1 MGRTNFYFAHTCSG
15 VVYKSNRRSGSV
27 DVWRSI
33 KIPFFMRFS
42 RYFSSGSGI
51 FVLEIEHFFQGSPAV
66 RLPNLDVNVPDS
78 VGNS

>member
-1 MGRTNFYFAHTCSG
+1 MGRANFYFAHTFSG
-15 VVYKSNRRSGSV
+15 VVYKSDRRSENADGV
-27 DVWRSI
+27 RNT